1 MINKPIWLVKAS
13 HVTQYIQTE
22 CFILGLWWNSVWFI
36 VIKYSQ
42 IYFLVE
48 LYEILNTLSVTKQG
62 QYRFSNYLQFAKVC
76 QTNVTFAVDS
86 NLA

>member
-13 HVTQYIQTE
+13 HVTQYI
-22 CFILGLWWNSVWFI
+22 
-36 VIKYSQ
+36 
-42 IYFLVE
+42 YFLVE
-48 LYEILNTLSVTKQG
+48 LYEILNTLNTLSVTKQG